1 MTKLAIPLSLA
12 ALAVL
17 GACSTTDPA
26 SPAPAPVVVAPAPAV
41 VAAPAPAQGTVIVQ
55 QPQAA
60 AGTVVVP
67 TPTAI
72 RAGLGRVESINPL
85 PTSAATGSGNVRPM
99 KRLGIKMDDG
109 TVQYVDTAAENLAI
123 GQRIELTRDGH
134 IRH

>member
-17 GACSTTDPA
+17 GACSTTDPV
-26 SPAPAPVVVAPAPAV
+26 SPAPAPVVVAPAPV
-41 VAAPAPAQGTVIVQ
+41 VTAPPPGTVVVQ
-55 QPQAA
+55 QPQMA

-72 RAGLGRVESINPL
+72 RAGMGRVESINPL